1 MDGRR
6 EAHHRTTY
14 IGDKRQARSL
24 HIARLLVALRSASV
38 MVEEMR
44 PYRVGLYEIAPERVL
59 EVRSDL
65 DRASRSAADLRR
77 EEP

>member
-44 PYRVGLYEIAPERVL
+44 YRVGLYEIAPERVL